1 MSQSIFPILIVDKFI
16 PSLWSLSSTTLTREY
31 ADLHYLKFPLAQGS
45 ETIPAN
51 LTVSGITSL
60 GNTFINTS
68 EIHLGT
74 GSGVGQ
80 GTKSIAIGENAGIGQ
95 VANCIQ
101 INSTGA
107 NITQTDASSCVIA
120 PIRNTTPI
128 TSTSGNYSL
137 PLLYNTT
144 SKELFN
150 NNLPTINLTAINNT
164 ADNSYY
170 NSFIIV
176 TTAGA
181 GTINIPTPIVSFP
194 AYIIFYNATS
204 STKTLTVPS
213 GLITRIFSGTS
224 SSTTTFVVPIGGVVR
239 LDTNGSV
246 WYLTSSG
253 GLASI
258 LNSIQFGYTTAPNFT
273 TASLGYNATVLSSTD
288 NQIITFANPQTTIAG
303 CVTASLPTGVYIFN
317 AKILL
322 TATSAVGHQFTFDIY
337 ANSGGLAVFSYNYIA
352 TSTASGTFSDITF
365 SYIHQVG
372 SGQPFSLRGTS
383 NTATTSPDPPSS
395 LTLGLAGTTT
405 LKVVRIA

>member
-258 LNSIQFGYTTAPNFT
+258 LNSIEFGYTSTPTFT
-273 TASLGYNATVLSSTD
+273 LTSLGYNDTGDSTTANQSFSFPRSSVSGCTVS
-288 NQIITFANPQTTIAG
+288 N
-303 CVTASLPTGVYIFN
+303 LPTGVYIFN

-322 TATSAVGHQFTFDIY
+322 
-337 ANSGGLAVFSYNYIA
+337 N
-352 TSTASGTFSDITF
+352 TASGVGIRTNFEIVANTGGVTIFSYSYITTSTLSGTFPDITF
-365 SYIHQVG
+365 SHIHQVG
-372 SGQPFSLRGTS
+372 TAQNFSLRAS
-383 NTATTSPDPPSS
+383 TTSASNS
-395 LTLGLAGTTT
+395 FTIGAAGTTT